1 MELLAEIELQDG
13 ELEPALA
20 QIRAALEL
28 EL

>member
-1 MELLAEIELQDG
+1 MALLAEIEPADG

-28 EL
+28 EY